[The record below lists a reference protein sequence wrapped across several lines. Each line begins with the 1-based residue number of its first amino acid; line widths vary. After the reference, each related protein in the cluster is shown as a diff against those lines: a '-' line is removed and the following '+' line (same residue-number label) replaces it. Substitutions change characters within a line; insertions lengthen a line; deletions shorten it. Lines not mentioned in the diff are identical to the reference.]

1 MSTHDP
7 AIAIVGPGNVG
18 SAIARRLLAAGF
30 SKGTLGVRAGSKIHL
45 ALVGGQGRDV
55 AFKLLR
61 RG

>member
-18 SAIARRLLAAGF
+18 SPIARRLVAAGF
-30 SKGTLGVRAGSKIHL
+30 SRVTFGVRAVHL

-55 AFKLLR
+55 AFKLRR